1 MSRLRPALIPFVL
14 CWAIGVRAAAPSEGE
29 AIPTVGRPVDLPF
42 SEASGWFEVQARAE
56 PTSLSVE
63 SPLTFT
69 LVVRAVQPAR
79 QEPQR
84 LDLRQLPEFAEAF
97 YIDDVGEQAARP
109 DARTWEFSYRLKP
122 RRLEVRAIPSVP
134 FVYFNPYLLTTNKGF
149 QVLYT
154 DPIPLTVT
162 SRETVQVPV
171 RGSEGAFVL
180 STDSEVWEHR
190 TPWTPPGG
198 TTLAA
203 LVLLPPLGCIVWYL
217 TWRRLYPD
225 AARLASQ
232 RRSRAARKAI
242 GALQGGRR
250 LPPGPRAARMAG
262 IVAGYLQQR
271 LDWTVAEPTPRE
283 VAQLLEQRG
292 CSASVVAQAVRFF
305 EWCDSARFVPEEE
318 SSLAGAESKDV
329 AVRLILAVESESDAA
344 SK

>member
-1 MSRLRPALIPFVL
+1 MSRVRPALIPFAL
-14 CWAIGVRAAAPSEGE
+14 FWAIGVRAAVPTEGE
-29 AIPTVGRPVDLPF
+29 GIPTVGRPVDLPF
-42 SEASGWFEVQARAE
+42 SEASGWFEVRVRAE

-69 LVVRAVQPAR
+69 MVVRAVQPAR

-122 RRLEVRAIPSVP
+122 RRPEVRAIPSVP
-134 FVYFNPYLLTTNKGF
+134 FVYFNPYLLTTKKGF

-154 DPIPLTVT
+154 DPIPLTV
-162 SRETVQVPV
+162 SPRETVQVPV
-171 RGSEGAFVL
+171 RGPEGAFVL

-190 TPWTPPGG
+190 MPWTPPSG
-198 TTLAA
+198 TALAA
-203 LVLLPPLGCIVWYL
+203 LALTPPLGCVVWYL
-217 TWRRLYPD
+217 AWRRLYPD
-225 AARLASQ
+225 AARLAGQ
-232 RRSRAARKAI
+232 RRSRAARRAI
-242 GALQGGRR
+242 GALQGGGR
-250 LPPGPRAARMAG
+250 LPLGPRAARMAS
-262 IVAGYLQQR
+262 IVADYLQQR

-318 SSLAGAESKDV
+318 SPLAGAERKDV
-329 AVRLILAVESESDAA
+329 AVRLILAVESESDGAP
-344 SK
+344 K